1 MPKSNYLPTVMMD
14 ISVGSLGVFLALFSI
29 VCYFVRIRLVG
40 GRGLPSS
47 TRPRLLV
54 TDGLPSTPTPRF
66 QVADGLSTSTP
77 RTVAKGLPSTPTP
90 LLVGVTV
97 PRVRQSS
104 GSARI
109 ADKFR
114 VSVNPF
120 TPTGIAILKNRK
132 KRVTVSNEG
141 DDDDDDLRITGP
153 EDSDDCLSLGQCTPP
168 DNKSPGPVHPSVVRR
183 LVDSGKMTNV
193 SIRELQTS
201 RFNEEFRIDEYIA
214 TGSFGVIYKCTNL
227 FDGIPYAIKK
237 IKQTVH
243 RSPEYL
249 VRKEVYANSVFGRH
263 PNLVSYFT
271 AWYERGHIYIQTE
284 FCHGGT
290 LERMIHESDHVFCD
304 NALRRLL
311 LHVCNG
317 LAHIHS
323 KKLAHL
329 DIKSANILVCKT
341 NGSLVFANDLDDEE
355 EEIVDKYIVY
365 KIGDFG
371 HTICVEDVRNIE
383 DGDSRYLPKEL
394 LRDDYSQ
401 LQKVDV
407 FSTALTVYEAATR
420 KHLPKNGPEWHC
432 LRNGEFSLPQTLFF
446 STSLEKLLKKM
457 VDLDPTNRPS
467 ASKVVNILLDR
478 GMAAINNLDE
488 MEALKLSAQFLSP
501 WLIDLKPSRT
511 LSGRSNYIYSDCQL

>member
-1 MPKSNYLPTVMMD
+1 ME
-14 ISVGSLGVFLALFSI
+14 ISVGIFGVFLALLT
-29 VCYFVRIRLVG
+29 VVYYFVRIRSF
-40 GRGLPSS
+40 GRLIADTLPSS
-47 TRPRLLV
+47 T
-54 TDGLPSTPTPRF
+54 
-66 QVADGLSTSTP
+66 
-77 RTVAKGLPSTPTP
+77 TP
-90 LLVGVTV
+90 LPPVTV
-97 PRVRQSS
+97 PQVRRSVS
-104 GSARI
+104 RLGSPLLPTATNGGLSARVP
-109 ADKFR
+109 DKFR

-120 TPTGIAILKNRK
+120 TPTGIEILKNRK
-132 KRVTVSNEG
+132 KRFPGSNNCNVASPESGGG
-141 DDDDDDLRITGP
+141 DNDDFDQ
-153 EDSDDCLSLGQCTPP
+153 STPP
-168 DNKSPGPVHPSVVRR
+168 CNTTPVSAHPSVVKR
-183 LVDSGKMTNV
+183 LLNSGEVTNV

-201 RFNEEFRIDEYIA
+201 RFHEEFRIDEFIA

-237 IKQTVH
+237 IKQTTYK
-243 RSPEYL
+243 SPEYL
-249 VRKEVYANSVFGRH
+249 VRKEVYANSAFGRH

-311 LHVCNG
+311 WHVCNG

-329 DIKSANILVCKT
+329 DIKAANILICKS
-341 NGSLVFANDLDDEE
+341 NGALVFANDLDDD
-355 EEIVDKYIVY
+355 EEIVDKDIVY

-371 HTICVEDVRNIE
+371 HTICVEDVRSIE

-420 KHLPKNGPEWHC
+420 KHLPKNGPEWHR
-432 LRNGEFSLPQTLFF
+432 LRNGEFSLPQTIFL

-457 VDLDPTNRPS
+457 IDLDPSNRPS
-467 ASKVVNILLDR
+467 ASKVVNLLLDR
-478 GMAAINNLDE
+478 GMAATKDQNE
-488 MEALKLSAQFLSP
+488 MEALKLSAQFLEP
-501 WLIDLKPSRT
+501 WLVNLKPSRT
-511 LSGRSNYIYSDCQL
+511 TLSDRGTCLKTDNCKKIEDYCFNNNKKIN

>member
-1 MPKSNYLPTVMMD
+1 MPKSNYLPTIMMD
-14 ISVGSLGVFLALFSI
+14 VSVGSLGVFLALFSI
-29 VCYFVRIRLVG
+29 VCYLVRIRLAG
-40 GRGLPSS
+40 GRGLLSSTRPRLLTTDGLPSS

-54 TDGLPSTPTPRF
+54 TDGLPSTPTPLLEA
-66 QVADGLSTSTP
+66 VA
-77 RTVAKGLPSTPTP
+77 
-90 LLVGVTV
+90 V

-132 KRVTVSNEG
+132 KRVTGSNE
-141 DDDDDDLRITGP
+141 DDDDDQHLRITGP
-153 EDSDDCLSLGQCTPP
+153 EDRDDCLSLGQCTPP
-168 DNKSPGPVHPSVVRR
+168 DNKSPGTVHPSVVRR

-290 LERMIHESDHVFCD
+290 LERMIHESDHAFCD

-311 LHVCNG
+311 WHVCNG

-355 EEIVDKYIVY
+355 DEIVDKHIVY

-420 KHLPKNGPEWHC
+420 KHLPKNGPEWHR
-432 LRNGEFSLPQTLFF
+432 LRNGEFSLPQTPFF

-478 GMAAINNLDE
+478 GMAATINDLDE

-501 WLIDLKPSRT
+501 WLLDLKPSRT
-511 LSGRSNYIYSDCQL
+511 ALSSRSNYIYTDCQF

>member
-1 MPKSNYLPTVMMD
+1 MPKSNYLPTVVMD

-29 VCYFVRIRLVG
+29 VCYFVRIRLVSS
-40 GRGLPSS
+40 RGLP
-47 TRPRLLV
+47 P
-54 TDGLPSTPTPRF
+54 TPTPRL
-66 QVADGLSTSTP
+66 QVADGLSTP
-77 RTVAKGLPSTPTP
+77 RTAAYGPLSTFTP
-90 LLVGVTV
+90 LLVSVTV

-104 GSARI
+104 GTARI
-109 ADKFR
+109 ADKLR

-120 TPTGIAILKNRK
+120 TPTGIAILKNRN
-132 KRVTVSNEG
+132 KRLTGSNE
-141 DDDDDDLRITGP
+141 DDDDDLRIADP
-153 EDSDDCLSLGQCTPP
+153 EDHDDCLSLGQYTPP
-168 DNKSPGPVHPSVVRR
+168 DDKSSGSVHPSVVRR

-214 TGSFGVIYKCTNL
+214 AGSFGVIYKCTNL
-227 FDGIPYAIKK
+227 LDGIPYAIKK
-237 IKQTVH
+237 IKQTVP

-311 LHVCNG
+311 WHVCNG

-355 EEIVDKYIVY
+355 EEIVDKHIVY

-420 KHLPKNGPEWHC
+420 KHLPKNGPEWHR
-432 LRNGEFSLPQTLFF
+432 LRNGEFSLPQTPFF

-457 VDLDPTNRPS
+457 VELDPTNRPS

-478 GMAAINNLDE
+478 GMAATKDQDE

-511 LSGRSNYIYSDCQL
+511 ALSGRSNYIYTDCQL